1 MLLSRLA
8 LLNLAI
14 LPGCRAAC
22 LEHIRGA
29 PLDKAAE
36 HHARLQGFYNRTQP
50 YDHLPPGA
58 HNVVS
63 AYFQRHWHPTLRCQR
78 LHRYPATA
86 RLDGKQLCD
95 LPACLRAS
103 ASPLVISVGSNGIF
117 TFEDAIRA
125 LEPRVEIHTIDGTM
139 GARPDLWAKA
149 EERHAAGTLFFHDK
163 LLCGGLDGED
173 EGAECN
179 KARAANQT
187 NRTMHLSDIARGPP
201 AWLYVPSNGAKRCH
215 PAGGRVVNVL
225 KIDCEGCEFGTYRHW
240 FDDGVCIE
248 QIAVE
253 VHAIFAAHCKR
264 CDKTVR
270 LREAHDLLVFLT
282 RNGYELFAE
291 EHTPKSH
298 GVLEMAFV
306 RRERCPAG

>member
-103 ASPLVISVGSNGIF
+103 ASPLVISVGSNGILHSR
-117 TFEDAIRA
+117 TRSAHWSHGLRST
-125 LEPRVEIHTIDGTM
+125 PSMGRW
-139 GARPDLWAKA
+139 GARPDLRAKA

-179 KARAANQT
+179 KARAANQA

-201 AWLYVPSNGAKRCH
+201 RGSTSR
-215 PAGGRVVNVL
+215 RT
-225 KIDCEGCEFGTYRHW
+225 E
-240 FDDGVCIE
+240 
-248 QIAVE
+248 
-253 VHAIFAAHCKR
+253 
-264 CDKTVR
+264 
-270 LREAHDLLVFLT
+270 LRDV
-282 RNGYELFAE
+282 
-291 EHTPKSH
+291 TPQVDASSTSSK
-298 GVLEMAFV
+298 
-306 RRERCPAG
+306 